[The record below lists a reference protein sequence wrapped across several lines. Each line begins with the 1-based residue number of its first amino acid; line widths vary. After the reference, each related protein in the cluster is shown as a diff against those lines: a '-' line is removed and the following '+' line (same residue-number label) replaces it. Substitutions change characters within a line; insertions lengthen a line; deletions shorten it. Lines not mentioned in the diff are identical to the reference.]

1 MDRTP
6 SIFPSA
12 FACVVIISI
21 LVTEVCSQVTWS
33 QTTPN
38 RMPVQFSPLPL
49 MYQNMQQMSQFTRPQ
64 SSAKTQS
71 SSQDLLSAFPR
82 ASGKLRVLTT
92 LFGGLRNSG
101 LESTIAG
108 EILQRLIK
116 TALRDILV
124 PFKRE
129 TFSPLFTS

>member
-6 SIFPSA
+6 AIFPSA

-21 LVTEVCSQVTWS
+21 LVTEVCSQATWS

-49 MYQNMQQMSQFTRPQ
+49 MYQNMQQMSQRPQGSTKKQ
-64 SSAKTQS
+64 SSA
-71 SSQDLLSAFPR
+71 QDALSGFPR

-116 TALRDILV
+116 TALKDVLV

-129 TFSPLFTS
+129 TFSPLFSS